1 MASASG
7 SARRKPSFTDEWSAF
22 DPFSLGEVE
31 QMNVAMS
38 YLQDLSDSDLDFV
51 VKTVVTKRR
60 DHDYLRDF
68 LKDKPDFLDIMLE
81 DEKLFRRIE
90 EEKDILVKISPFLL
104 FSIFL
109 RKAKRDLDQ
118 QSYTMEIVDRKTRI
132 PVFDAGHTSKLL
144 VNKDVRAYLARM
156 LASFTRVESATVV
169 YRARGMTY
177 QRHFN
182 ELDFDDVLELAGMV
196 EPPYRFPFYKRL
208 ADITLFV
215 SGIFSEYCRG
225 QESGLHE
232 IPARL
237 SGKKLHTLQ
246 NYEEEGRR
254 YYDLAASFD
263 EASDQGLRD
272 VLILLADKFT
282 LARKPLNYMVEHF
295 ISGYRTELFS

>member
-232 IPARL
+232 IPAPCQAKNCTPCKTMRRRVDAITTWQPPSMRPATRG
-237 SGKKLHTLQ
+237 SGTC
-246 NYEEEGRR
+246 
-254 YYDLAASFD
+254 
-263 EASDQGLRD
+263 
-272 VLILLADKFT
+272 
-282 LARKPLNYMVEHF
+282 
-295 ISGYRTELFS
+295 